1 MYNPKFNTLHTWKP
15 VTCVFQ
21 FFSFSHCSDDN
32 FSPEA
37 ELWAAKRD
45 LLSDLAPWAIKR
57 WSFRDHFP
65 LVCVECVGQ
74 CWTPWWIQGLQWCWL
89 HMETALPRGIMRNA
103 LVPQLVSGSWHNCS
117 SSNAALKALITRW
130 ANSWYYFFIL
140 FQDII
145 GIHFTDFLF
154 WGTEKDLPFISDY
167 KAAVLQPF
175 RECLSDPIPETPFW
189 DSGVICVISWMW
201 GMQQYT
207 LHDNETQISR
217 KSKMT
222 TSWDVWVTH
231 LRQISL
237 SILWSM
243 VVVFGWTN
251 CPALATGLLQ
261 ISQFFG
267 PCASSWKSQSIRCPN
282 DFCWKNRISGMKGGV
297 ISDTWRGCV
306 LS

>member
-1 MYNPKFNTLHTWKP
+1 
-15 VTCVFQ
+15 
-21 FFSFSHCSDDN
+21 
-32 FSPEA
+32 
-37 ELWAAKRD
+37 
-45 LLSDLAPWAIKR
+45 
-57 WSFRDHFP
+57 
-65 LVCVECVGQ
+65 
-74 CWTPWWIQGLQWCWL
+74 
-89 HMETALPRGIMRNA
+89 MRNA

-117 SSNAALKALITRW
+117 SSNAALKASHHQVGQQLVL
-130 ANSWYYFFIL
+130 FFHL
-140 FQDII
+140 VSR
-145 GIHFTDFLF
+145 HHWNTLYWLFLF
-154 WGTEKDLPFISDY
+154 WVTAEKDLPFMSDY

-237 SILWSM
+237 SILRSM

-261 ISQFFG
+261 ISQFFWTLCLVMEVSIYKMSPMIFAG
-267 PCASSWKSQSIRCPN
+267 KIESVVWKEE
-282 DFCWKNRISGMKGGV
+282 W
-297 ISDTWRGCV
+297 
-306 LS
+306 